1 MREYQV
7 HTFPNG
13 IRLVHIPNPHS
24 QISYC
29 GMILDIG
36 SRDEQPHQKGI
47 AHFWEH
53 MAFKG
58 TEKRKNFHILNRM
71 DSVGG
76 EINAYTSK
84 EKICFY
90 STQLTEFLDRAIE
103 LLTDITFFSV
113 FPEKEIEKER
123 HVILEEMSMYQDDPS
138 DSIADDFDGLL
149 FSGHSLGYNILGTKE
164 TVSSFQ
170 KSDFQNFI
178 VDNLS
183 TDRIVL
189 SVVSSLPF
197 NKIVKFAQKYLQE
210 IPQKTIERKRIPFKR
225 VGIRNFAMSKPIM
238 QSHCVMGG
246 LSCSKFDELRVPFYL
261 LNNLLG
267 GSGMNSRLNL
277 GIREKYGYAYDI
289 QANSSTFYDTGYF
302 TINFGTE
309 PKNLLKCI
317 HLVEKE
323 LKLLCEK
330 KLGTAQLQSAKQQ
343 LKGQLAIAEEGKLH
357 LMLLAGKSILDKGEI
372 ESLTSIFEKI
382 EKINAIQL
390 MEVANKFY
398 NRSNLS
404 QLIYLPEN
412 KS

>member
-1 MREYQV
+1 
-7 HTFPNG
+7 
-13 IRLVHIPNPHS
+13 
-24 QISYC
+24 
-29 GMILDIG
+29 MILDIG

-58 TEKRKNFHILNRM
+58 TAKRKNYHILNRM
-71 DSVGG
+71 ESVGG

-164 TVSSFQ
+164 TVSNFQ
-170 KSDFQNFI
+170 KSDFHNFI
-178 VDNLS
+178 NENLS

-189 SVVSSLPF
+189 SVVSSLSF
-197 NKIVKFAQKYLQE
+197 SKVVKIAQKHLQS
-210 IPQKTIERKRIPFKR
+210 ILQKTVERKRIPFKR
-225 VGIRNFAMSKPIM
+225 AGIRNFAMSKPIT
-238 QSHCVMGG
+238 QSHCVIGG
-246 LSCSKFDELRVPFYL
+246 ISCSKFDKLRIPFYL

-277 GIREKYGYAYDI
+277 NIREKYGYVYDI
-289 QANSSTFYDTGYF
+289 QANNSTFYDTGYF
-302 TINFGTE
+302 TISFGTE

-330 KLGTAQLQSAKQQ
+330 KLGIGQLHSAKQQ

-357 LMLLAGKSILDKGEI
+357 LMLLAGKSILDRGEI
-372 ESLTSIFEKI
+372 ESLTSIFSQI
-382 EKINAIQL
+382 EKITSSQL
-390 MEVANKFY
+390 MEVANRYYAK
-398 NRSNLS
+398 SNLS
-404 QLIYLPEN
+404 QLVYLPEN
-412 KS
+412 KN